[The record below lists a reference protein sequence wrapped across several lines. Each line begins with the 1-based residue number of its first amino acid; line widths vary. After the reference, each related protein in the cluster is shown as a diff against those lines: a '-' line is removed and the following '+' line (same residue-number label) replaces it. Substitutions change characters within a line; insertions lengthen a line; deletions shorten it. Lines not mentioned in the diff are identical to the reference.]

1 MTIHIEID
9 CPCGH
14 STQFEVSERGII
26 QEYICE
32 NCNSHLGYL
41 GPHYN
46 LRFYDKKFPVNNW
59 RVLRESVKVPPI
71 HRSDSTW
78 WSSTAYTYSTGSTT
92 ASWSEV

>member
-14 STQFEVSERGII
+14 SNQFEVSANGNI

-41 GPHYN
+41 GPHYT
-46 LRFYDKKFPVNNW
+46 LRFYDKKFPRSDW
-59 RVLRESVKVPPI
+59 RVLREPVKPI

-78 WSSTAYTYSTGSTT
+78 WSSTGYAYSTGSTT
-92 ASWSEV
+92 TSWSEV